1 MKVAK
6 YFNPTLYEI
15 IDLSVDNGKT
25 KKIYTIYLLRPLNT
39 ASEKQFFPQDLK
51 MLHSILYCENV
62 PLLLSSMVKW
72 IFDCIFS
79 TIFNSILSCLIS
91 YYSLQLI
98 MRFEITR
105 EVIQIKLG
113 KFDRQFHWRHIIC
126 HCTFQ
131 IMCEVDL
138 WNRGYEIQF
147 LRGPI
152 YL

>member
-1 MKVAK
+1 MVRRRK
-6 YFNPTLYEI
+6 YIQL
-15 IDLSVDNGKT
+15 
-25 KKIYTIYLLRPLNT
+25 YLLRPLNT

-51 MLHSILYCENV
+51 MLHSILYCECTTAIVIYGQMNIW
-62 PLLLSSMVKW
+62 LH
-72 IFDCIFS
+72 FS

-138 WNRGYEIQF
+138 WNRRYEIDVFTWTNLFVEHFIWLLEMSWSLQS
-147 LRGPI
+147 
-152 YL
+152 